1 MVVYFHNPIEEKNP
15 KNVQR
20 QIEKEAPSLFVQQFV
35 LEMLIYLR
43 IGWLCEIV
51 KWATTNELY
60 TYFDY
65 HRQ

>member
-43 IGWLCEIV
+43 IG
-51 KWATTNELY
+51 
-60 TYFDY
+60 
-65 HRQ
+65 